1 MPIIQGSPNIVS
13 LESSQKIIEQMKKN
27 VCQIQSDES
36 QGTGFFCRIPFPDM
50 NNMLTVLI
58 TNNHIINEELLY
70 EDDAEI
76 LIYTENDKNTKKI
89 NLNNRIKYIN
99 NHYDITIIEIKEQ
112 DKIFDYLELDDNILE
127 NLLNNSHTNLNDSF
141 ADETVYLLQ
150 YPEGILSVSYG
161 VVKNLHEDKKY
172 IFTHMC
178 STKGG
183 SAGSPVL
190 NLNTNKV
197 MGIHHSG
204 ISKKNIAQGT
214 LLNEPIKDFIKHKLK
229 NPEFTLK
236 DFNKKY
242 NLNIKDINVNKI
254 DLRWKKLGNEGLVDL
269 CKIKFND
276 LKELILNNNN
286 ISDIKPL
293 EKVKFENLEIL
304 DLSQNKIS
312 DISILKN
319 VSFKGLKQLYLG
331 YNNISDIKVFG
342 KNIFQNLETLSLS
355 DNKIDQNK
363 DASLISNLKSKID
376 NCDI

>member
-76 LIYTENDKNTKKI
+76 LIYTENEKNTKTI
-89 NLNNRIKYIN
+89 NLNNRIKYTN

-127 NLLNNSHTNLNDSF
+127 NLLNNNDTNLNDAFS
-141 ADETVYLLQ
+141 DETVYLLQ

-161 VVKNLHEDKKY
+161 VVKNVNEDKKY

-190 NLNTNKV
+190 NLNSNKV

-229 NPEFTLK
+229 KPEFTLK

-242 NLNIKDINVNKI
+242 NLNIKDINVDKI

-269 CKIKFND
+269 CKIKFNE

-293 EKVKFENLEIL
+293 EKVKFEKLEIL

>member
-1 MPIIQGSPNIVS
+1 MPIIQGSPNIIS

-229 NPEFTLK
+229 KPEFTLK

>member
-76 LIYTENDKNTKKI
+76 LIYTENEKNTKTI
-89 NLNNRIKYIN
+89 NLNNRIKYTN

-127 NLLNNSHTNLNDSF
+127 NLLNNNDTNLNDAF

-161 VVKNLHEDKKY
+161 VVKNVNEDKKY

-190 NLNTNKV
+190 NLNSNKV

-229 NPEFTLK
+229 KPEFTLK

-242 NLNIKDINVNKI
+242 NLNIKDINVDKI

-269 CKIKFND
+269 CKIKFNE

-293 EKVKFENLEIL
+293 EKVKFEKLEIL

-342 KNIFQNLETLSLS
+342 KGIFQNLETLSLS
-355 DNKIDQNK
+355 DNQIDQTKN
-363 DASLISNLKSKID
+363 ASLISNLKSKID
-376 NCDI
+376 NFDI

>member
-76 LIYTENDKNTKKI
+76 LIYTENEKNTKTI
-89 NLNNRIKYIN
+89 NLNNRIKYTN

-127 NLLNNSHTNLNDSF
+127 NLLNNNDTNLNDAF

-161 VVKNLHEDKKY
+161 VVKNVNEDKKY

-190 NLNTNKV
+190 NLNSNKV

-229 NPEFTLK
+229 KPEFTLK

-242 NLNIKDINVNKI
+242 NLNIKDINVDKI

-269 CKIKFND
+269 CKIKFNE

-293 EKVKFENLEIL
+293 EKVKFEKLEIL

-319 VSFKGLKQLYLG
+319 ISFKGLKQLYLG

-342 KNIFQNLETLSLS
+342 KGIFQNLETLSLS
-355 DNKIDQNK
+355 DNQIDQTKN
-363 DASLISNLKSKID
+363 ASLISNLKSKID
-376 NCDI
+376 NFDI

>member
-229 NPEFTLK
+229 KPEFTLK

-276 LKELILNNNN
+276 LKELVLNN
-286 ISDIKPL
+286 
-293 EKVKFENLEIL
+293 
-304 DLSQNKIS
+304 
-312 DISILKN
+312 
-319 VSFKGLKQLYLG
+319 
-331 YNNISDIKVFG
+331 NNISDIKVFG

>member
-161 VVKNLHEDKKY
+161 VVKNLHEDNKY